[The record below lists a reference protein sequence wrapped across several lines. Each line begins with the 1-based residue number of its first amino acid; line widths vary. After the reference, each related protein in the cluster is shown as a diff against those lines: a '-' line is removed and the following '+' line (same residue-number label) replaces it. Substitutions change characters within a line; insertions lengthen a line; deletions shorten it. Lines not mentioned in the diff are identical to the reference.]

1 MKEIIVNVDNYN
13 ENSIKTIEGDNLS
26 EVYKI
31 YICKNKRRI
40 DLTNK
45 IAIMAYVN
53 EYGNKKSNILAL
65 NITNASQGEIELPIT
80 NVISSENGVYAC
92 QVAIYGENNSL
103 EQTAPFSLIVEN
115 NIFSKISNT
124 AINSSDFHILSEAIK
139 TTTAYAEKLQQG
151 TENIELQYANKLHEI
166 NSQLYNTYN
175 KQEVDE
181 KVFHMVNMGQ
191 DIKEA
196 MTGGSVA
203 VVGEDAV
210 NTINLR
216 NKSVTEEKLN
226 NELSEKINNSKEEL
240 YKIKSNLKLGE
251 NLFNKYSNNNIDGAM
266 LDQNGALYDKAKN
279 MFVSDYIGINSS
291 STISFFNFKTLIN
304 SNLNVVEY
312 DINKNKVNVNQNV
325 QGTITVNVLTK
336 YIRFSYLLENKKS
349 VFLGY
354 GDSIDEFEDYF
365 IKIDSLKISKSNLGE
380 NLIDDNMVED
390 NTIKPCK
397 TSFAE
402 IGKNLLNKNKL
413 IDGVQLDTKGNL
425 VDYMATERT
434 SLDFLEIKPDT
445 TYTLTAK
452 NIKIAFFDE
461 FKKFIKDVTTN
472 TFTTTPNTFY
482 IRITMHINSK
492 DTAQLEVGESASEY
506 EDYCV
511 KIPLFKD
518 DKINKN
524 LKKLNN
530 DVLELKNNSNI
541 IQEKKINVTLCNLY
555 PVDASITVS
564 ENSQKTSTS
573 SIENFIKIDSIT
585 DDMINP
591 VFRYTN
597 AQMGK
602 AGDTFPRF
610 KYVDSHSVTR
620 DSGRIGGGFFGVEFN
635 IDCKEF
641 EIITLGT
648 MGSYR
653 LAVDEGLGLKYTN
666 EDKQKISEADGA
678 GYLTKIVFK
687 DKRIRKIRLELT
699 NTIFGGLNIKRTD
712 TVFPIGLPELPLACF
727 TGSSITEGGYPWLV
741 SQILGLNGINVGVGS
756 TGYLEPGL
764 NNRLKYI
771 DRADHDIIKPNPAVV
786 FIEGGINDSGHDIPD
801 VVREADRL
809 YKHIKSNL
817 PNAKIIVIGMYWPR
831 TPSESVLNMNKA
843 LRECALENEIPFID
857 LLKGD
862 TVLSDGTLVTEG
874 TGSFISGTGKDG
886 SPRDDGN
893 ADIYTSS
900 DSTHPTKQGKIY
912 LATRL
917 ATEIYKILK

>member
-1 MKEIIVNVDNYN
+1 
-13 ENSIKTIEGDNLS
+13 
-26 EVYKI
+26 
-31 YICKNKRRI
+31 
-40 DLTNK
+40 
-45 IAIMAYVN
+45 
-53 EYGNKKSNILAL
+53 
-65 NITNASQGEIELPIT
+65 
-80 NVISSENGVYAC
+80 
-92 QVAIYGENNSL
+92 
-103 EQTAPFSLIVEN
+103 
-115 NIFSKISNT
+115 
-124 AINSSDFHILSEAIK
+124 
-139 TTTAYAEKLQQG
+139 
-151 TENIELQYANKLHEI
+151 
-166 NSQLYNTYN
+166 
-175 KQEVDE
+175 
-181 KVFHMVNMGQ
+181 
-191 DIKEA
+191 
-196 MTGGSVA
+196 
-203 VVGEDAV
+203 
-210 NTINLR
+210 
-216 NKSVTEEKLN
+216 
-226 NELSEKINNSKEEL
+226 
-240 YKIKSNLKLGE
+240 
-251 NLFNKYSNNNIDGAM
+251 M

-312 DINKNKVNVNQNV
+312 DINKNKMNVNQNV
-325 QGTITVNVLTK
+325 QGTITVNALTK
-336 YIRFSYLLENKKS
+336 YIRFSYLLENKQN
-349 VFLGY
+349 VFLCY

-390 NTIKPCK
+390 NTINPCK

-555 PVDASITVS
+555 FVDTDITVS
-564 ENSQKTSTS
+564 EDSQKTSTS
-573 SIENFIKIDSIT
+573 SVENFIKIDSIT
-585 DDMINP
+585 DDRINP

-597 AQMGK
+597 AQMSK

-653 LAVDEGLGLKYTN
+653 LAVDEGLGFRYTSK
-666 EDKQKISEADGA
+666 DKQKISEADGS

-687 DKRIRKIRLELT
+687 DKRIRKVRLELT

-712 TVFPIGLPELPLACF
+712 TVFPVGLSELPLACF

-862 TVLSDGTLVTEG
+862 TVLSNGTLVTEG
-874 TGSFISGTGKDG
+874 TGSFINGTGKDG
-886 SPRDDGN
+886 SPKNDGN

-900 DSTHPTKQGKIY
+900 DSTHPTESGKVY

>member
-727 TGSSITEGGYPWLV
+727 TGSSITEGGYPWLI

-771 DRADHDIIKPNPAVV
+771 DRADNDIIKPNPDLV
-786 FIEGGINDSGHDIPD
+786 FIEGGINDSGHPIPD

-809 YKHIKSNL
+809 YKYIKSNL

-831 TPSESVLNMNKA
+831 TPSESILNMNKA

-874 TGSFISGTGKDG
+874 TGSFINGTGKDG

-900 DSTHPTKQGKIY
+900 DNTHPTKQGKIY